1 MAFTLSPGPDE
12 AVFSANLERVR
23 ASIASAA
30 AKAGRDPGGI
40 ALVAVTKN
48 FDLPALALAHRAG
61 LRLFG
66 ENRVQEAQHK
76 MPQLPGG
83 ISWRL
88 IGHLQSNKAALAA
101 KLFDA
106 VDSVDSAK
114 LVSLLDRHAE
124 EAGKRL
130 EIMLEV
136 NVADEPR
143 KSGVPFSAVPALADA
158 AREARHLE
166 LTGLMCVPP
175 AVENPENVRPY
186 FARLRGLAERLELP
200 ELSMGMSG
208 DYAVAVEEG
217 ATMVRLGTAL
227 FGRRVPPPADR
238 PA

>member
-1 MAFTLSPGPDE
+1 MAFTLSPGPE
-12 AVFSANLERVR
+12 EGVFLGNLERVR
-23 ASIASAA
+23 AAIASAA
-30 AKAGRDPGGI
+30 AKAGRSPDDV

-48 FDLPALALAHRAG
+48 FDVPALALARRSG

-76 MPQLPGG
+76 IPQLPGD

-88 IGHLQSNKAALAA
+88 IGHLQSNKAGLAA
-101 KLFDA
+101 RLFDA

-114 LVSLLDRHAE
+114 LLSALDRHAA

-136 NVADEPR
+136 NVAGEAQ
-143 KSGVPFSAVPALADA
+143 KSGVPFSAVPALADL
-158 AREARHLE
+158 AREAGHLD

-175 AVENPENVRPY
+175 AVEDPEEVRPY
-186 FARLRGLAERLELP
+186 FARLRELAERLSLP
-200 ELSMGMSG
+200 KLSMGMSG

-227 FGRRVPPPADR
+227 FGRRYPA